1 MKKRFKC
8 IILFTVIILSLV
20 FTYPL
25 NTYAS
30 TEQTPY
36 ININNTQSLEVGGLA
51 FTNISF
57 KDYSLTSTQAFGL
70 AGIVRNN
77 SNREINYTSTAYY
90 YDSNY
95 KLIAQGYNSATAIS
109 GSNSFSQMSNLSI
122 LNGHS
127 VNEIYYYRL
136 SIETND
142 NTNSSLN
149 NTTNLTP
156 SENYQYSSYDYVIDK
171 YDINIV
177 VNENNTFDITET
189 ITAYFNVP
197 KHGIFRT
204 IPLKNTITRLD
215 GTTSTNHTQVTNV
228 SVDSEYTISREKDK
242 YKLKIGSANRTLTG
256 EQKYIIKYTYNLGKD
271 PIKDYDELYYNI
283 IGNEWDTVIGNITFS
298 ITMPKEFDSSKL
310 GFSSGTTGSTDNS
323 KVKYNVSGNKI
334 TGSYNGILGAG
345 EALTVRC
352 ELPEGYFV
360 GTGLT
365 FNLMNYIFYLFPIL
379 FLVIALLL
387 WYKYGRDDQVVET
400 VEFYPPQG
408 FNSLEVGF
416 LYKGK
421 AENQDVTSLLIYL
434 ANQGYIKIVNDKIDL
449 KAERINLSNTSKNR
463 ANQKITELQDKI
475 AVEKRTNP
483 NSQKIKYY
491 ENMLDIYKNID
502 KPIDYKQYGLK
513 STVNKL
519 NKKNEFLIKKLKEY
533 DGNNVNEQI
542 FLNGLFTK
550 RPSISIGSLFSKNVE
565 QEPTDNTNEVTSTDL
580 YNNFYITMNRILSN
594 INNKENKNKIFEK
607 SAPSKTI
614 FIILMIIATYC
625 LITIPPIFAYGESS
639 SLLFALLFPGFGFT
653 GLFKYVFGETQT
665 IYVNGRATYSSIVT
679 KIFGLV
685 WGLGFGGIPW
695 AFMVLPALKQDP
707 VYLVGYGLGLVCVL
721 GMVICLKYLPK
732 RTLYGNEILGKL
744 KGFRNFLETAEKD
757 KLETMVIQDP
767 AYFYNILPYAY
778 VLGVSDKWIKKFE
791 SISLQAPSWYDS
803 LNAFDMM
810 TFGSFMNSTMTS
822 AQSVMSSSPSSD
834 SGGSSGGGSSGGGSG
849 GGGGG
854 SW

>member
-1 MKKRFKC
+1 MKR
-8 IILFTVIILSLV
+8 IIEGISLFAVIVLSLV
-20 FTYPL
+20 FAYPS
-25 NTYAS
+25 NTYAL
-30 TEQTPY
+30 TEQTSFV
-36 ININNTQSLEVGGLA
+36 NINNTQSLEVGSLS

-57 KDYSLTSTQAFGL
+57 KDFSSISTQAFGL
-70 AGIVRNN
+70 AGIVRNS
-77 SNREINYTSTAYY
+77 SNNEINYTSTAYY

-95 KLIAQGYNSATAIS
+95 NLIAQGYNSATAIS
-109 GSNSFSQMSNLSI
+109 GSNSFNQMSNLSI

-149 NTTNLTP
+149 NTTSLTP
-156 SENYQYSSYDYVIDK
+156 SKNYQYSSYDYVIDK
-171 YDINIV
+171 YDINII

-189 ITAYFNVP
+189 ITAYFNVS

-215 GTTSTNHTQVTNV
+215 GTTSTNRTQVTNV
-228 SVDSEYTISREKDK
+228 SVDNEYTTSRENGN
-242 YKLKIGSANRTLTG
+242 YKLKIGSASRTLTG
-256 EQKYIIKYTYNLGKD
+256 EQKYVIKYTYNLGKD
-271 PIKDYDELYYNI
+271 PGKDYDELYYNI
-283 IGNEWDTVIGNITFS
+283 IGNEWDTVIGNVTFS

-434 ANQGYIKIVNDKIDL
+434 ANQGYIKI
-449 KAERINLSNTSKNR
+449 AETEEKSLFSKSKGF
-463 ANQKITELQDKI
+463 KIT
-475 AVEKRTNP
+475 
-483 NSQKIKYY
+483 
-491 ENMLDIYKNID
+491 
-502 KPIDYKQYGLK
+502 
-513 STVNKL
+513 
-519 NKKNEFLIKKLKEY
+519 KLKEY

-607 SAPSKTI
+607 SASSKTI

-639 SLLFALLFPGFGFT
+639 SLLFALLFPGIGFT
-653 GLFKYVFGETQT
+653 VLFKLVFGETQT
-665 IYVNGRATYSSIVT
+665 IYVNGRATYSSIGT

-695 AFMVLPALKQDP
+695 AFIVLPALKQDP

-732 RTLYGNEILGKL
+732 RTPYGNEILGKL

-767 AYFYNILPYAY
+767 TYFYNILPYTY

-803 LNAFDMM
+803 PNAFDMM